1 MDVSP
6 HAKVIQIKIC
16 RKMRTY
22 LNTLCREMDYFN
34 LRAVAPTRAFF
45 EHSPESGKVL
55 RNAALTLP
63 FSILDKDIIFN

>member
-1 MDVSP
+1 
-6 HAKVIQIKIC
+6 
-16 RKMRTY
+16 
-22 LNTLCREMDYFN
+22 MDYFN

-63 FSILDKDIIFN
+63 FSILDKDIIFNWPKEHYGTGLQNAIATKS